1 MKAIVIS
8 DASVLLTAL
17 FGTNDRIATRL
28 DRLLHDKTSEVRM
41 LPFTA
46 VEFANGVRF
55 STRERDIA
63 KQAID
68 KFTALDIPVVTIAS
82 AEISIITDLSYRLN
96 TTVYDTSY
104 HYVALM
110 HEGVFITCDQSYYK
124 KASQLGHI
132 EFWE

>member
-1 MKAIVIS
+1 MKTIIIS

-28 DRLLHDKTSEVRM
+28 DGLLHDKTREVRM

-55 STRERDIA
+55 TTRDRDIA
-63 KQAID
+63 KHAIN
-68 KFTALDIPVVTIAS
+68 KFTVLDLPVVTIAPT
-82 AEISIITDLSYRLN
+82 EIIVITELSYRLD

-110 HEGVFITCDQSYYK
+110 HEGMFITCDKGYHK

-132 EFWE
+132 ELWE